1 MIRRGDGEGREGGEV
16 EREYG
21 DGVGEVGDEDNMG
34 VGGEGWRTLQRT
46 SPIVYV

>member
-21 DGVGEVGDEDNMG
+21 DGVGEVGDEDNVG
-34 VGGEGWRTLQRT
+34 VRREGWRTLQGL
-46 SPIVYV
+46 SQ